1 MLREGYAVT
10 AEFEEYHWWFLSRRD
25 LIFEM
30 VKKVGGGREHH
41 KRKKLN
47 ILDYGCGTGYNLAFL
62 SIFGTVTGADK
73 NTVAIKEFSKMANCC
88 YIDLN
93 EDLTTYYGTYDLIVA
108 LDVIEHIDYDVQA
121 LKDIW
126 KLLRING
133 ELIISTP
140 AYEWLWSGEDI
151 ISQHKRRYTK
161 SSLRAVI
168 QDAGYEEIFLS
179 YFNLCILPF
188 MACVVWGKKLLFPK
202 KAAESN
208 VSKTNRFINWILTRI
223 TSIEDTLIGKE
234 KFCLPAG
241 ASLVCRL
248 RKI

>member
-10 AEFEEYHWWFLSRRD
+10 AEFEENHWWFRSRRD
-25 LIFEM
+25 LIFEQ
-30 VKKVGGGREHH
+30 VKKAVVDIEHQG
-41 KRKKLN
+41 KKLN
-47 ILDYGCGTGYNLAFL
+47 ILDYGCGTGYNLRLLAK
-62 SIFGTVTGADK
+62 FGTVTGADI
-73 NTVAIKEFSKMANCC
+73 NTVAIKEFSKVGNYR
-88 YIDLN
+88 YIDLSN
-93 EDLTTYYGTYDLIVA
+93 NLTPYYGMYDLIVA

-133 ELIISTP
+133 ELIITVP

-161 SSLRAVI
+161 SSLRAAI
-168 QDAGYEEIFLS
+168 RDAGYEEIFLS

-188 MACVVWGKKLLFPK
+188 MACVIWGKKLLFPK
-202 KAAESN
+202 KAIESS
-208 VSKTNRFINWILTRI
+208 VSKTNRFVNWILNRI

-234 KFCLPAG
+234 KLCLPAG
-241 ASLVCRL
+241 PSLVCRL
-248 RKI
+248 RKM